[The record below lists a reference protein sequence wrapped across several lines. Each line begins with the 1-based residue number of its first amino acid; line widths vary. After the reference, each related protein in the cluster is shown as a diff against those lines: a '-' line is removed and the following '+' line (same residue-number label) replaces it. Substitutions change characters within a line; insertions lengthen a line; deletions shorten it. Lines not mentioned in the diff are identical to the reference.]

1 MRVVISQPMLFP
13 WVGLLEQVRLAGVF
27 VHYDDVH
34 FSKGSFTNRVQIKT
48 PQGPRWMTVPV
59 KGLTLG
65 QHIEDVEIQAMDQ
78 WVPRH
83 IALLEQSFSG
93 APYADDAMALVRTV
107 YSEVHRTIG
116 TLARASL
123 LAVSDYFGLSEGTR
137 FIDVRDLDAGG
148 SGSGRVLA
156 IVKKLG
162 GDEYVTGHGARNYL
176 EHQAFEDAGVRVNYM
191 NYECNPYPQLHGT
204 FTPYVTSLDLV
215 ANCGKSGQAYIKSN
229 AIPWREFLSGP
240 A

>member
-27 VHYDDVH
+27 VHYDDVQ

-137 FIDVRDLDAGG
+137 FIDVRDLDARRGPEAAG
-148 SGSGRVLA
+148 FWRSSRSLAATNMSPATGRA
-156 IVKKLG
+156 
-162 GDEYVTGHGARNYL
+162 TTWSTR
-176 EHQAFEDAGVRVNYM
+176 
-191 NYECNPYPQLHGT
+191 
-204 FTPYVTSLDLV
+204 
-215 ANCGKSGQAYIKSN
+215 
-229 AIPWREFLSGP
+229 LSRMP
-240 A
+240 ACASTI